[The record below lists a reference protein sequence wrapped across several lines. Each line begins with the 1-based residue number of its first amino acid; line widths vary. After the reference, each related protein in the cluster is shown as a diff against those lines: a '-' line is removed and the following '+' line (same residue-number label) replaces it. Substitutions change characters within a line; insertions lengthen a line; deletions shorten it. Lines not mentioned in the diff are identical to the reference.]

1 MSERAAGRG
10 ESLAETWATSD
21 RPHTTPARPVHTAY
35 VTTDDPADVRSW
47 SGTYLYV
54 GKALSA
60 HGLELDPLGP
70 LEMKHELLFKAKEA
84 CFRYGLRRRHPRDRE
99 PAIAKS
105 YATQLEPRIR
115 AEHEL
120 VFAVGT
126 LAIPYL
132 ECEQPIAFW
141 SDATWAVMVDFYPVY
156 SNLSAQSLRHGHA
169 LEKAALERS
178 ALAIYSSD
186 WAARSAIDD
195 YGLEPDRVAVVPF
208 GANMD
213 GQLSDREA
221 DDVVAGRSDDVCR
234 LLFIGAEFERKGG
247 PLALDV
253 ARQLNEAGL
262 ATTIDVVGPW
272 PAGTEVP
279 PYAQPRGFVDKST
292 SEGRALLRS
301 LLLDAHFLLLPS
313 RAECSAIVLSEAAA
327 HAVPALASRVGGSP
341 TIVRDGVNGGLFG
354 RDAGAEEYADFIQGV
369 FGSPAYRSLAL
380 SSLEESRQRLNWDVA
395 GARVRELVEAI
406 L

>member
-1 MSERAAGRG
+1 
-10 ESLAETWATSD
+10 
-21 RPHTTPARPVHTAY
+21 
-35 VTTDDPADVRSW
+35 
-47 SGTYLYV
+47 
-54 GKALSA
+54 
-60 HGLELDPLGP
+60 
-70 LEMKHELLFKAKEA
+70 
-84 CFRYGLRRRHPRDRE
+84 
-99 PAIAKS
+99 
-105 YATQLEPRIR
+105 
-115 AEHEL
+115 L

-169 LEKAALERS
+169 LEKAALEKS

-195 YGLEPDRVAVVPF
+195 YGLEPERVAVVPF

-221 DDVVAGRSDDVCR
+221 DEIIAGRSDHVCR

-247 PLALDV
+247 PLALRV

-262 ATTIDVVGPW
+262 ATQIDVVGPW
-272 PAGTEVP
+272 PAGTDVP
-279 PYAQPRGFVDKST
+279 PFARPHGFVDKST
-292 SEGRALLRS
+292 PEGRELLRG
-301 LLLDAHFLLLPS
+301 LLHDAHFLLLPS

-327 HAVPALASRVGGSP
+327 HAVPALTSRVGGSP
-341 TIVRDGVNGGLFG
+341 TIVHDGVNGRLFD
-354 RDAGAEEYADFIQGV
+354 RDAGPDEYADFVQSV

-380 SSLEESRQRLNWDVA
+380 SSLGESRRRLNWDVA
-395 GARVRELVEAI
+395 GSRVRELVEGV

>member
-1 MSERAAGRG
+1 VGVSSIETGASAG
-10 ESLAETWATSD
+10 SSV
-21 RPHTTPARPVHTAY
+21 RPVNTAY

-47 SGTYLYV
+47 SGTYLYIA
-54 GKALSA
+54 KALSA

-70 LEMKHELLFKAKEA
+70 LRMKHEFLFKAKEA
-84 CFRYGLRRRHPRDRE
+84 CYRFALRRRHPRDRE
-99 PAIAKS
+99 PAIARS
-105 YATQLEPRIR
+105 YADQVAPRIR
-115 AEHEL
+115 PKHDL

-156 SNLSAQSLRHGHA
+156 SNLSTTSLRHGHA

-186 WAARSAIDD
+186 WAARSAVED

-213 GQLSDREA
+213 SQLTDSEA
-221 DDVVAGRSDDVCR
+221 DDVVARRSDDVCR

-247 PLALDV
+247 RLALDV
-253 ARQLNEAGL
+253 ARRLNDAGL
-262 ATTIDVVGPW
+262 VTQIDVVGPW

-279 PYAQPRGFVDKST
+279 SFARPFGFVDKS
-292 SEGRALLRS
+292 SPEGRELLRS
-301 LLLDAHFLLLPS
+301 LLLEAHFLLLPS
-313 RAECSAIVLSEAAA
+313 RAECSAIVLCEAAA

-341 TIVRDGVNGGLFG
+341 TIVRDGANGMLFD
-354 RDAGAEEYADFIQGV
+354 RDAGPDEYAAFVQGV
-369 FGSPAYRSLAL
+369 FGSPAYRALAL
-380 SSLEESRQRLNWDVA
+380 SSLDESRRRLNWDVA
-395 GARVRELVEAI
+395 GTRVRELVEGV